1 MSVGYVEYPI
11 PVHPSQARRAMHN
24 LAAQG
29 VPIAG
34 GGMAGGEY
42 VIVVVLPADAVAPDW
57 RSAPAVRRGGFRF
70 DTRRWLRWAAVLA
83 VVAVLAGVL
92 WFVFP
97 PSDQV
102 TAETG
107 GMRLDPVTG
116 HGIPDEGMWGW
127 LPDMPALH
135 LSWPWTDAQSQ
146 PAQPQGDGFRWPWDS
161 AADSLAAAAASVQG
175 TVTLAAGAVLAA
187 LVLLIVLA
195 LVRRRG

>member
-34 GGMAGGEY
+34 GGMSGGEY

-57 RSAPAVRRGGFRF
+57 RSAPVVRRGGFRF
-70 DTRRWLRWAAVLA
+70 DSRSWLRWAAVLA

-92 WFVFP
+92 WFMFA

-107 GMRLDPVTG
+107 GMRLDPATG

-135 LSWPWTDAQSQ
+135 LSWPWADAAQ
-146 PAQPQGDGFRWPWDS
+146 PSQPQGDGWQWPWD
-161 AADSLAAAAASVQG
+161 AAMESVQD
-175 TVTLAAGAVLAA
+175 TVTLAAGAALAV

>member
-1 MSVGYVEYPI
+1 MEFEQQAYEVPGRELRWRVAQLKAQNLDYV
-11 PVHPSQARRAMHN
+11 VRQ
-24 LAAQG
+24 
-29 VPIAG
+29 VG
-34 GGMAGGEY
+34 GGVY
-42 VIVVVLPADAVAPDW
+42 IVVVQQPPDANPFTYRPAPRRTWPRVN
-57 RSAPAVRRGGFRF
+57 SSLLVR
-70 DTRRWLRWAAVLA
+70 LSLCILLLA
-83 VVAVLAGVL
+83 LVGWGL
-92 WFVFP
+92 WTAFA

-107 GMRLDPVTG
+107 GMRLDPATG

>member
-34 GGMAGGEY
+34 GGMSGGEY

-57 RSAPAVRRGGFRF
+57 RSAPVVRRGGFRF
-70 DTRRWLRWAAVLA
+70 DSRSWLRWAAVLA

-92 WFVFP
+92 WFMFA

-102 TAETG
+102 TAGTG
-107 GMRLDPVTG
+107 GMRLDPATG

-127 LPDMPALH
+127 LPVLH
-135 LSWPWTDAQSQ
+135 LPWQAEAQ
-146 PAQPQGDGFRWPWDS
+146 PAQPQGDGWQWPWDA
-161 AADSLAAAAASVQG
+161 AADSLADTAASVQD
-175 TVTLAAGAVLAA
+175 TVTLAAGALLAA
-187 LVLLIVLA
+187 LVLLIILA
-195 LVRRRG
+195 LVRRKGQP

>member
-34 GGMAGGEY
+34 GGMSGGDY
-42 VIVVVLPADAVAPDW
+42 VIVVVLPADAAAPDW
-57 RSAPAVRRGGFRF
+57 RSAPAVRHSGFRF
-70 DTRRWLRWAAVLA
+70 DTRRWLRWVAVLA

-92 WFVFP
+92 WFAFS
-97 PSDQV
+97 PSDRV
-102 TAETG
+102 TAEVG
-107 GMRLDPVTG
+107 GMRLDPATG
-116 HGIPDEGMWGW
+116 HGIPDDEMWGW

-135 LSWPWTDAQSQ
+135 LSWPWADAQSQ
-146 PAQPQGDGFRWPWDS
+146 PAEQGGGWQWPWDAAVKS
-161 AADSLAAAAASVQG
+161 AQD
-175 TVTLAAGAVLAA
+175 TVTFAAGAVLAV

-195 LVRRRG
+195 LVRRRR

>member
-70 DTRRWLRWAAVLA
+70 DTRRWLRWVAVLA

-92 WFVFP
+92 WFAFS
-97 PSDQV
+97 PSDRV
-102 TAETG
+102 TAEVG
-107 GMRLDPVTG
+107 GMKLDPTTG
-116 HGIPDEGMWGW
+116 HMVEDGGLWGW
-127 LPDMPALH
+127 LPDLH
-135 LSWPWTDAQSQ
+135 FPWQAQQQPSQ
-146 PAQPQGDGFRWPWDS
+146 QAQQQGFRWPWDAAMES
-161 AADSLAAAAASVQG
+161 AAATAESVQG
-175 TVTLAAGAVLAA
+175 TVTVVSGAVLGL

-195 LVRRRG
+195 LVRRRK